1 MPKYCSMVAVYC
13 SVILRSLSTYW
24 QPSAGVVQDAA
35 LEVILHVTLQGI
47 LSYPFFDPV
56 LTDRAFLASPGAM
69 LISFLLAG
77 LVSGTF
83 ILLFSFMGIFGNM
96 TAILRPQ
103 RYTLPTCSPAV
114 M

>member
-1 MPKYCSMVAVYC
+1 MYV
-13 SVILRSLSTYW
+13 
-24 QPSAGVVQDAA
+24 QGV
-35 LEVILHVTLQGI
+35 

-77 LVSGTF
+77 LVSFTF

-96 TAILRPQ
+96 TAVLRPQ
-103 RYTLPTCSPAV
+103 RYVPFLLHLV
-114 M
+114 L